1 MHYSK
6 KEEDKSYSIKDLIKL
21 TSLITTAQDFDKS
34 KNIRFLI
41 LFTFDLYKSFGLW
54 WWDKI
59 WTWNFSTILPPF
71 CSDWMKSGSIIK
83 KLRRRLIDF
92 ITSQCCYTSNR
103 AILGWA
109 EMCKHISC
117 HLADSN
123 VVMLTC
129 AGQHGNVCVHQV
141 AWYVFTLLS
150 SAENGSVKV
159 KDKIRQW
166 TVPFDFFQ
174 KSNC

>member
-109 EMCKHISC
+109 EKCKHISR
-117 HLADSN
+117 HLVDTN
-123 VVMLTC
+123 IC
-129 AGQHGNVCVHQV
+129 QG
-141 AWYVFTLLS
+141 
-150 SAENGSVKV
+150 VK
-159 KDKIRQW
+159 KFGKE
-166 TVPFDFFQ
+166 TH
-174 KSNC
+174 